1 MELEEENQNY
11 QNKSQIEEE
20 SEYDKSSKKSK
31 KSRKEKINIETRNK
45 EVEKKAQIGPIMTL
59 AKPTTPPTST

>member
-1 MELEEENQNY
+1 MELIKNDIEIL
-11 QNKSQIEEE
+11 KDPSKKAKIEEE
-20 SEYDKSSKKSK
+20 
-31 KSRKEKINIETRNK
+31 EKINIETRNK